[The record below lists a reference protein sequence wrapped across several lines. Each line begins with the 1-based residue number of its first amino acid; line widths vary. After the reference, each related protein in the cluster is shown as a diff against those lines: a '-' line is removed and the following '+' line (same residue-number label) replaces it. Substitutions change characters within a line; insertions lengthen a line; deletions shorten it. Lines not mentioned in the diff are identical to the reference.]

1 MKYFAIVGML
11 MLSLASFAQDETAYI
26 ELKNQGNEALKG
38 KNYAK
43 AFELY
48 ESSYK
53 QWPEGE
59 EMDAAM
65 VFNMATCA
73 RRAKMNEQALEY
85 YKKSVE
91 LNYKPDFATFY
102 IASAYEDMGNEEEME
117 VVLLKA
123 IEDYKTSGVVG
134 HMKKKL
140 TTFYLKKGAES
151 YNEANQIL
159 ATAANAQPEQY
170 AEITAKANEAFAAA
184 KPWFEKVLAIDASNQ
199 NAEASLSEIHKRL
212 NAEN

>member
-1 MKYFAIVGML
+1 MKYIAIVGML
-11 MLSLASFAQDETAYI
+11 MLSLAGFAQDETAYI
-26 ELKNQGNEALKG
+26 ELKNQGNEALKS

-48 ESSYK
+48 ESSYN

-73 RRAKMNEQALEY
+73 RRSKMYEKSLEY

-102 IASAYEDMGNEEEME
+102 IASAYENLGNEEEME

-184 KPWFEKVLAIDASNQ
+184 KPWFEKVLSIDASNQ
-199 NAEASLSEIHKRL
+199 SAEASLAEIHKRL